1 LARDQFKPL
10 QLLCNLPILAGTC
23 AGASTNMTPTRRP
36 IGIVGSDGFARAVAE
51 RIAATG
57 QRVLLHVA
65 GGAASGAASGAG
77 GGKLA
82 KNIEAAATP
91 TDIGFDCEIVFSF
104 IDDSMAFRDLLLGTA
119 ERMGLGAEMNP
130 GAVLVDFGARSPRE
144 CQALLAVTGMRGV
157 ALVDAAITCNGDVL
171 SAGGAI
177 ILVGGYP
184 DAVDT
189 VEASL
194 ALLGR
199 VDRTGPLGSAHT
211 AAALVGY
218 MEAAHRVAHE
228 EALSVGRAL
237 GLSGETLARVLEGG
251 ARQSSAENIVNLAR
265 RTGLA
270 LKLATDRGVSAEVLD
285 FTGARLA
292 QNSAETG

>member
-1 LARDQFKPL
+1 MQK
-10 QLLCNLPILAGTC
+10 
-23 AGASTNMTPTRRP
+23 RP
-36 IGIVGSDGFARAVAE
+36 IGIIGADGPGRAVAE

-57 QRVLLHVA
+57 QRVLLYVS
-65 GGAASGAASGAG
+65 GGIRS
-77 GGKLA
+77 GKLP

-104 IDDSMAFRDLLLGTA
+104 VDDSTAFRTLLLGTP

-144 CQALLAVTGMRGV
+144 TQALLGVTGMRGV
-157 ALVDAAITCNGDVL
+157 AIVDAAIMGSGDSVASG
-171 SAGGAI
+171 SAA

-189 VEASL
+189 VESVL
-194 ALLGR
+194 NLVGR
-199 VDRTGPLGSAHT
+199 VDRTGLLGSAHT
-211 AAALVGY
+211 AAALMGY
-218 MEAAHRVAHE
+218 MEAAHRIAHD
-228 EALSVGRAL
+228 EALTVGRAL
-237 GLSGETLARVLEGG
+237 GLSSETLARVLDGDG
-251 ARQSSAENIVNLAR
+251 AQPDAANTVTLAR

-270 LKLATDRGVSAEVLD
+270 LKLATDRGVSADVID

-292 QNSAETG
+292 QKDVETG